1 MATTRTPGAPPGAT
15 AHLEARGRG
24 RRHGAPGR
32 NSDARWAAA
41 LLAVPFAGLVI
52 FYLWPLVRTVLLSF
66 SEGTAFTGYV
76 VTGLANWQRV
86 FDGGEIWRALANT
99 LIYAAVVLLGVP
111 IAMVLAALLHQRG
124 LRGRSFYRT
133 LYFVPVVTM
142 PVAVA
147 MVWRYIYNGDFGLLN
162 EVLDALGGPTR
173 AWVADP
179 DTALY
184 AVAIVGIWMALG
196 TNLIILAAG
205 LEAVPQTLEEAA
217 MLDGAGPIRRFFSVT
232 VPLLTPSI
240 FLVSVLSVIG
250 SLQMFD
256 LLFIML
262 GRTNPALADSKT
274 IVYLFYEE
282 AFVRNDRPLGAV
294 IALITL
300 AVTLVAT
307 AVQFRL
313 QRRWVTYA

>member
-1 MATTRTPGAPPGAT
+1 MRTKGPAAPPGA
-15 AHLEARGRG
+15 AEP
-24 RRHGAPGR
+24 RRRPNRHPDNA
-32 NSDARWAAA
+32 WAVI
-41 LLAVPFAGLVI
+41 LLAVPFGGLVV
-52 FYLWPLVRTVLLSF
+52 FYLWPLLRTVLLSF
-66 SEGTAFTGYV
+66 SEGTAFSGYTI
-76 VTGLANWQRV
+76 TGLDNWQRL
-86 FDGGEIWRALANT
+86 FENGDDIWRALLNT
-99 LIYAAVVLLGVP
+99 LVYAAIVLLGVP
-111 IAMVLAALLHQRG
+111 IAMVIAALLHQRG

-162 EVLDALGGPTR
+162 EVLDTVGGPTR

-184 AVAIVGIWMALG
+184 AVAVVGIWMALG

-205 LEAVPQTLEEAA
+205 LESVPQTLEEAA

-294 IALITL
+294 IALVTLVVTL
-300 AVTLVAT
+300 AVT

>member
-1 MATTRTPGAPPGAT
+1 MSTTSMRTKGSAAVPSPPAP
-15 AHLEARGRG
+15 
-24 RRHGAPGR
+24 RRRKPNRHPDNA
-32 NSDARWAAA
+32 WAAL

-52 FYLWPLVRTVLLSF
+52 FYLWPLLRTVLLSF
-66 SEGTAFTGYV
+66 SEGTAFTGYTI
-76 VTGLANWQRV
+76 TGFENWQQLFENGDQV
-86 FDGGEIWRALANT
+86 WRALLNT
-99 LIYAAVVLLGVP
+99 LIYAAIVLLGVP
-111 IAMVLAALLHQRG
+111 IAMVVAALLHQRG

-133 LYFVPVVTM
+133 LYFIPVVTM

-162 EVLDALGGPTR
+162 EVLDAVGGPTR

-184 AVAIVGIWMALG
+184 AVAVVGIWMALG

-294 IALITL
+294 IALVTLVVTL
-300 AVTLVAT
+300 AVT

>member
-1 MATTRTPGAPPGAT
+1 MRPNRYPDNA
-15 AHLEARGRG
+15 
-24 RRHGAPGR
+24 
-32 NSDARWAAA
+32 WAAI
-41 LLAVPFAGLVI
+41 LLAVPFGGLVI
-52 FYLWPLVRTVLLSF
+52 FYLWPLLRTVLLSF
-66 SEGTAFTGYV
+66 SEGTAFTGYTI
-76 VTGLANWQRV
+76 TGLGNWQRLFENGDDV
-86 FDGGEIWRALANT
+86 WRALVNT
-99 LIYAAVVLLGVP
+99 LVYAAIVLLGVP
-111 IAMVLAALLHQRG
+111 IAMVIAALLHQRG

-162 EVLDALGGPTR
+162 EVLDAVGGPTR

-184 AVAIVGIWMALG
+184 AVAVVGIWMALG

-217 MLDGAGPIRRFFSVT
+217 MLDGAGPVRRFLSVT

-294 IALITL
+294 IALVTLVVTL
-300 AVTLVAT
+300 AVT

>member
-1 MATTRTPGAPPGAT
+1 MTLMRTKGPAAPPGAT
-15 AHLEARGRG
+15 GP
-24 RRHGAPGR
+24 RRRPNRHPDNA
-32 NSDARWAAA
+32 WAAI
-41 LLAVPFAGLVI
+41 LLAVPFGGLVV
-52 FYLWPLVRTVLLSF
+52 FYLWPLLRTVLLSF
-66 SEGTAFTGYV
+66 SEGTAFTGYTL
-76 VTGLANWQRV
+76 TGPQNWQRLFENGDDV
-86 FDGGEIWRALANT
+86 WRALANT
-99 LIYAAVVLLGVP
+99 LVYAAIVLLGVP
-111 IAMVLAALLHQRG
+111 LAMVIAALLHQRG

-162 EVLDALGGPTR
+162 EVLDAVGGPTR

-184 AVAIVGIWMALG
+184 AVAVVGIWMALG

-205 LEAVPQTLEEAA
+205 LESVPQTLEEAA

-294 IALITL
+294 IALVTLVVTL
-300 AVTLVAT
+300 AVT

>member
-1 MATTRTPGAPPGAT
+1 MRPNRYPDNA
-15 AHLEARGRG
+15 
-24 RRHGAPGR
+24 
-32 NSDARWAAA
+32 WAAV

-52 FYLWPLVRTVLLSF
+52 FYLWPLLRTVLLSF
-66 SEGTAFTGYV
+66 SEGTAFTGYTI
-76 VTGLANWQRV
+76 TGFGNWQRL
-86 FDGGEIWRALANT
+86 FDGDDIWRALVNT
-99 LIYAAVVLLGVP
+99 LVYAAIVLLGVP
-111 IAMVLAALLHQRG
+111 IAMVVAALLHQRG

-133 LYFVPVVTM
+133 LYFIPVVTM

-162 EVLDALGGPTR
+162 EVLDAVGGPTR

-184 AVAIVGIWMALG
+184 AVAVVGIWMALG

-217 MLDGAGPIRRFFSVT
+217 MLDGAGPVRRFFSVT

-294 IALITL
+294 IALVTLVVTL
-300 AVTLVAT
+300 AVT

>member
-1 MATTRTPGAPPGAT
+1 MTVTQTKGSAAPPAPPAPPG
-15 AHLEARGRG
+15 G
-24 RRHGAPGR
+24 RRRPNRHPDNA
-32 NSDARWAAA
+32 WAAI

-52 FYLWPLVRTVLLSF
+52 FYLWPLLRTVLLSL
-66 SEGTAFTGYV
+66 SEGTAFTGYT
-76 VTGLANWQRV
+76 VTGFDNWRQLFEGDDV
-86 FDGGEIWRALANT
+86 WRALVNT
-99 LIYAAVVLLGVP
+99 LVYAAIVLLGVP
-111 IAMVLAALLHQRG
+111 LAMVIAALLHQKG

-162 EVLDALGGPTR
+162 EVLDSVGGPTR

-184 AVAIVGIWMALG
+184 AVAVVGIWMALG

-205 LEAVPQTLEEAA
+205 LEAVPETLEEAA

-294 IALITL
+294 IALVTLVVTL
-300 AVTLVAT
+300 AVT

>member
-1 MATTRTPGAPPGAT
+1 MRPNRYPDNA
-15 AHLEARGRG
+15 
-24 RRHGAPGR
+24 
-32 NSDARWAAA
+32 WAAI
-41 LLAVPFAGLVI
+41 LLAVPFGGLVI
-52 FYLWPLVRTVLLSF
+52 FYLWPLLRTVLLSF
-66 SEGTAFTGYV
+66 SEGTAFTGYTI
-76 VTGLANWQRV
+76 TGFENWRQLFENGDDV
-86 FDGGEIWRALANT
+86 WRALLNT
-99 LIYAAVVLLGVP
+99 LVYAAIVLLGVP
-111 IAMVLAALLHQRG
+111 IAMVIAALLHQRG
-124 LRGRSFYRT
+124 LGGRSFYRT

-162 EVLDALGGPTR
+162 EVLDAVGGPTR

-184 AVAIVGIWMALG
+184 AVAVVGIWMALG

-205 LEAVPQTLEEAA
+205 LESVPPSLEEAA
-217 MLDGAGPIRRFFSVT
+217 MLDGAGPVRRFFSVT

-262 GRTNPALADSKT
+262 GRTNPALADSRT

-294 IALITL
+294 IALVTLVVTL
-300 AVTLVAT
+300 AVT